1 MKRILNY
8 LSAAIMSLAL
18 VSCYNDFDPD
28 RSVWSGSEGDIAI
41 DFEVDG
47 EMPLTRGIVA
57 DDHEIVLKS
66 VHLLFFDKN
75 NDEEFAGYCTV
86 HVANGKKQFS
96 FDAPES
102 LSPET
107 PYSVLAVGNS
117 DLYLEDKDINTATL
131 LDKYLKEGASY
142 NDILGD
148 LAAYSDDPVTSYN
161 LEALPLF
168 GHYLDEN
175 NDDADFLFR
184 LDGNKQTVEKGTHFF
199 FSRATCRI
207 DLHNLVG
214 QQLKIISARVVN
226 NRNAGIYFMDGLNAG
241 IQKEL
246 EPREAPA
253 GKGYMPV
260 TKDMVEGESTT
271 QRIQASLYS
280 FPNTLA
286 TSVVNDKKTTA
297 LMIAGY
303 WYDSEAKKYDDNIT
317 YYRFNLANAG
327 ESQALQ
333 RNYCYVAT
341 IKGVKRR
348 GADNESDAY
357 NDSSPIFV
365 YDVDEEWDTTGD
377 NVITDEDGNFLI
389 VNKTHLTFTGE
400 MKENDY
406 IELRVSTN
414 PELTWTVEWDA
425 QPGNRNELFNF
436 SKISDSAVKCGPV
449 AENHS
454 NYVHYGYLHIVA
466 TNPST
471 GKVLR
476 MPIYLM
482 QLSTSYNVK
491 TLSVNGNTGTF
502 TQELN
507 PDGGVI
513 SLLVVTGSKFNTWTA
528 TDENSFVGSW
538 GSGCSFTKAGADKT
552 YITITYPSNTIV
564 DYITGEHVTRDATIR
579 LSLDDNDTDP
589 DGNNIVK
596 DVIINLIQKPSA
608 RLMDIVGF
616 PEGGLELDCF
626 DLSPGNADGVVKTKC
641 FTVNLTDPENYY
653 FKVTSTFDQ
662 YRDLALS
669 LDRDLTQTFY
679 GSEYYRASHPWD
691 EENGCP
697 LILPFDEESYDPLTG
712 EPIKDLV
719 SGRSF
724 FINPFRMGP
733 NDPAIKGTISVTAYP
748 RESNKN
754 LRTETMSF
762 SVTLKSAECYI
773 GDVAID
779 AFIDKKKSLIIL
791 ADRNLESAPRWRT
804 NTTEPET
811 AIYNDVR
818 AEMYISGRDV
828 QPAQNTSFLGYSSY
842 CTTSG
847 HGFTD
852 EELDERWKETNHEMQ
867 PQQMYDFYMKSTW
880 KPPYLNILPA
890 IHNKIIIS
898 KWRAFVVSDYKYN
911 GKNVCCW
918 LPFQNGGYY
927 TEFGV
932 SSYSF
937 RYWNPWNEAINITDG
952 EEAISWIGNRGY
964 LDIRLCTTV
973 PEGEMETVL
982 NMYNYKK

>member
-8 LSAAIMSLAL
+8 LSAAIMGLTL
-18 VSCYNDFDPD
+18 VSCYNDFDTE
-28 RSVWSGSEGDIAI
+28 RGVWSGSEGDIAI
-41 DFEVDG
+41 NFEVDG

-57 DDHEIVLKS
+57 DEHEIVLKS

-75 NDEEFAGYCTV
+75 NDEEFAGFCTV

-131 LDKYLKEGASY
+131 LQKYLKDGASY

-148 LAAYSDDPVTSYN
+148 LAAYSDEAVTSYN

-175 NDDADFLFR
+175 NEDADFVFK

-246 EPREAPA
+246 EPQEAPA
-253 GKGYMPV
+253 GNGYMPV

-271 QRIQASLYS
+271 QRIQASLYT
-280 FPNTLA
+280 FPNTVA

-303 WYDSEAKKYDDNIT
+303 WYDSEAKKYDDHIT

-449 AENHS
+449 AENHT

-502 TQELN
+502 TQELS
-507 PDGGVI
+507 PYGGTI
-513 SLLVVTGSKFNTWTA
+513 SLLVVTGSKSNTWIAKDNNTF
-528 TDENSFVGSW
+528 ESSW
-538 GSGCSFTKAGADKT
+538 PAGCSFTKEGDDKT
-552 YITITYPSNTIV
+552 YLNITYPANTSS
-564 DYITGEHVTRDATIR
+564 DYQTGEPKTLTATITVQ
-579 LSLDDNDTDP
+579 LVDNDVDAQ
-589 DGNNIVK
+589 GNKIVK
-596 DVIINLIQKPSA
+596 DVVIELIQKPSDQ
-608 RLMDIVGF
+608 LLDIIGMPNGV
-616 PEGGLELDCF
+616 LELDC
-626 DLSPGNADGVVKTKC
+626 LSMDPGNFDGVVNAKG
-641 FTVNLTDPENYY
+641 FTVVLTQPELYR
-653 FKVTSTFDQ
+653 FKITSTFDV
-662 YRDLALS
+662 YRDLTLS
-669 LDRDLTQTFY
+669 LDTDLSSLSDHPARSEHPRDDKNAYQY
-679 GSEYYRASHPWD
+679 NDD
-691 EENGCP
+691 EEKGLGRNYD
-697 LILPFDEESYDPLTG
+697 LYDIESGKRFY
-712 EPIKDLV
+712 
-719 SGRSF
+719 
-724 FINPFRMGP
+724 INPFRMGP
-733 NDPAIKGTISVTAYP
+733 GDPPISGTISVTAYNIYDEKA
-748 RESNKN
+748 RS
-754 LRTETMSF
+754 ETRSF
-762 SVTLKSAECYI
+762 SVTLKSHEVYM
-773 GDVAID
+773 GDIAID
-779 AFIDKKKSLIIL
+779 ANIDGKNCLLIFP
-791 ADRNLESAPRWRT
+791 DRNVGSLPRYQEGVSEP
-804 NTTEPET
+804 NT
-811 AIYNDVR
+811 ALNFD
-818 AEMYISGRDV
+818 ARDYLIV
-828 QPAQNTSFLGYSSY
+828 TGASSQPYQNTSFWGITQKVSGTNPYFEDSY
-842 CTTSG
+842 
-847 HGFTD
+847 FID
-852 EELDERWKETNHEMQ
+852 IWKKDNE
-867 PQQMYDFYMKSTW
+867 YMKPES
-880 KPPYLNILPA
+880 LNSLYQNTNWMVPTLKMLPFL
-890 IHNKIIIS
+890 HDKLRYS
-898 KWRAFVVSDYKYN
+898 KQRIFMVGDYRHD
-911 GKNVCCW
+911 GKEVCCW
-918 LPFQNGGYY
+918 LPRYSDFYYCEFYESNWNLYSWLIPTECYPAESYENICNYLNYQNWAPEVRL
-927 TEFGV
+927 TTQIPKEQI
-932 SSYSF
+932 SSV
-937 RYWNPWNEAINITDG
+937 
-952 EEAISWIGNRGY
+952 
-964 LDIRLCTTV
+964 LDI
-973 PEGEMETVL
+973 
-982 NMYNYKK
+982 YNYKK